1 MKIKTNKILI
11 IAIVTLLF
19 TNCMMK
25 DKTLQNTLIMSH
37 SLEAPKNVYDIF
49 KKNININTYYKD
61 KAILVSF
68 ELNDSKIV
76 TQADETICQFNSFG
90 KLILF
95 KHIDGQFSKWLIGK
109 DIRLFNIIDEYDA
122 PGYDFVIDG
131 NKLFEK

>member
-1 MKIKTNKILI
+1 MKTNKILI

-19 TNCMMK
+19 TNCIMK

-76 TQADETICQFNSFG
+76 TQADESICQFNSFG

-109 DIRLFNIIDEYDA
+109 NIRLFNIIDKYDA

>member
-1 MKIKTNKILI
+1 MKINRIFTVVIVALI
-11 IAIVTLLF
+11 F

-49 KKNININTYYKD
+49 KKKINID
-61 KAILVSF
+61 KFYTNKAVLVSF
-68 ELNDSKIV
+68 ELNDSKFV
-76 TQADETICQFNSFG
+76 TQADETILQFDNSG
-90 KLILF
+90 RLILY
-95 KHIDGQFSKWLIGK
+95 KHIDGQISKWLIGK
-109 DIRLFNIIDEYDA
+109 DIRLFKIIDVYDA